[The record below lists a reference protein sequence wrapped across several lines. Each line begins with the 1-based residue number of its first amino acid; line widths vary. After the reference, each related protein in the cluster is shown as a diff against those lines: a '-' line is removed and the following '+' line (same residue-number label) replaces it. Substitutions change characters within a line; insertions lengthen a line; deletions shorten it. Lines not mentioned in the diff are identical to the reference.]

1 MRLVLPKPTP
11 KQEEFLRAV
20 TRYVAFGGSRG
31 GGKSF
36 AVDIKACILALKYA
50 GIKMLILRRTYA
62 ELKQNH
68 IDKLCAML
76 IGVARYKDSDKVLV
90 FPNKSR
96 IFFGYCDSES
106 DALRYQGQ
114 EYDVVFIDEATQFTW
129 EMVEKINSSIRG
141 VNDFPKRM
149 YFTCNPGGVGHA
161 WVKRLFIDKEY
172 LPGED
177 PADYTFIRSGIRDNA
192 PLLEKDPGYL
202 KTLEALSPDLRR
214 AWLDGDWDGLAGAF
228 FPEFRRDVHVCE
240 PFDIPQWWRV
250 YRALDYGLDALSVV
264 WAAMDDHGELWIY
277 RHLECGNLVISDAAA
292 AIFAAQAP
300 GEEDRIVDTYIP
312 PDMRSRSRDT
322 GRSQDELF
330 CDAGINGVF
339 ASNDRKAGWVSVK
352 EWMRVMYGADGNP
365 ASRLHIFSTCNTL
378 IKNITLLQHDTRDP
392 NDAATEPHDITHS
405 TDALRYL
412 LVSHQRKAPT
422 PPPLPE
428 DLERE
433 KMQKIKDRMIRG
445 KSGTRRSRFN

>member
-1 MRLVLPKPTP
+1 MKLVLPRPTP
-11 KQEEFLRAV
+11 KQELFLRAKARFV
-20 TRYVAFGGSRG
+20 GYGGARG
-31 GGKSF
+31 GGKSW
-36 AVDIKACILALKYA
+36 AIRIKASIIALKYA
-50 GIKMLILRRTYA
+50 GSRQLVLRRTYGDV
-62 ELKQNH
+62 KKNH
-68 IDKLCAML
+68 IDGFRDLL
-76 IGVARYKDSDKVLV
+76 GNVARYNDSDKVLI
-90 FPNKSR
+90 FPNGSK
-96 IFFGYCDSES
+96 IFFGYCDNEG
-106 DALRYQGQ
+106 DVRRYQGV
-114 EYDVVFIDEATQFTW
+114 EYDIIYIDEATQFTW
-129 EMVEKINSSIRG
+129 EMVSKLNASIRG

-149 YFTCNPGGVGHA
+149 YLTANPGDIGHH
-161 WVKRLFIDKEY
+161 WYKRIFIDREY
-172 LPGED
+172 KDGEN
-177 PADYTFIRSGIRDNA
+177 AEDYVFIQAGVQDNA
-192 PLLEKDPGYL
+192 PLLQADPEYINRL
-202 KTLEALSPDLRR
+202 QVLPDDVRK
-214 AWLDGDWDGLAGAF
+214 AWLYGDWDALEGAF
-228 FPEFRRDVHVCE
+228 FAEFRRDVPVCE

-264 WAAMDDHGELWIY
+264 WAAMDDRGELWIY

-300 GEEDRIVDTYIP
+300 GEEERIVDTYIP

-392 NDAATEPHDITHS
+392 NDAATEPHDITHA

-412 LVSHQRKAPT
+412 LVSHQRKAPA

-445 KSGTRRSRFN
+445 KSGARRVRFN